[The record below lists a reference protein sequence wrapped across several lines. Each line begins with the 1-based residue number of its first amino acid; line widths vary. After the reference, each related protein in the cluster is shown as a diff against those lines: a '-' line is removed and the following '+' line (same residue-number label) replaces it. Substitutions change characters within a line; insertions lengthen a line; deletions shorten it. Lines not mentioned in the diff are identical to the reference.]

1 MLLLTSTRKASKPKR
16 NRQILA
22 VLDFLFLCNKLMSVT
37 LNLPFYSDDKEESQ
51 YHCTV
56 ISSLVLL
63 LLLLRRECA
72 LGVLLGGGRESA
84 RCSLRSPQRQWW
96 LRCFRWREP
105 MGCKAGRG
113 VDQWETGV
121 TRKTGCYWLHRR
133 IQLVSRALIGSVPH
147 FVFVLFCFVFS
158 LFSFLLSGFFKYQK
172 TKFLLGLR
180 FRENLKGSKEKTRF
194 LRVFGYWM
202 INLDV
207 GGIISY

>member
-22 VLDFLFLCNKLMSVT
+22 VLDFLFLCNKLMAVT
-37 LNLPFYSDDKEESQ
+37 SNLPFYSDDKEESQ
-51 YHCTV
+51 YDCTV

-147 FVFVLFCFVFS
+147 FIFIFFPPCSHFFFMVFLNIKKPNFS
-158 LFSFLLSGFFKYQK
+158 WGWDFEKIWKDRRRRRGFLGF
-172 TKFLLGLR
+172 LVIG
-180 FRENLKGSKEKTRF
+180 
-194 LRVFGYWM
+194 W
-202 INLDV
+202 
-207 GGIISY
+207 